1 MCVCVCV
8 CGVHRGC
15 VYYAIT
21 HHNAP
26 AHAQTPPFS
35 AKVHLGAKGVFER
48 LDNEMSRCIGKI
60 GVISPVLLGDKLRDL
75 QARRDELSRSKDTDE
90 EAEGS
95 EQAAAERQLARQAYK
110 ESVRWKS
117 GAPGG
122 GDDVSCLSY
131 AGKWL
136 PLGEGPKRIGD
147 LVITVRET
155 IGWKYA
161 ISPPPPGKDAKPSAD
176 RKIGLLIREFYIDT
190 QLTEA
195 PPIAPGLAAAWALSQ
210 QRGGP

>member
-1 MCVCVCV
+1 MVQ
-8 CGVHRGC
+8 GR
-15 VYYAIT
+15 
-21 HHNAP
+21 
-26 AHAQTPPFS
+26 
-35 AKVHLGAKGVFER
+35 K
-48 LDNEMSRCIGKI
+48 
-60 GVISPVLLGDKLRDL
+60 
-75 QARRDELSRSKDTDE
+75 
-90 EAEGS
+90 
-95 EQAAAERQLARQAYK
+95 ARQRVAAYI
-110 ESVRWKS
+110 
-117 GAPGG
+117 GFAFAGG
-122 GDDVSCLSY
+122 GPTSTVSGIGDIN
-131 AGKWL
+131 AGCIVGTDPWL
-136 PLGEGPKRIGD
+136 PLGEQPKRQGE